1 MKRTTILDIRTERAM
16 KHDGGGWIMGPYT
29 NGQAS
34 FHKVSNS
41 RKAIE
46 RTGIDMTENDVLI
59 VIGAK
64 RQHTYMGTKNRILY
78 RPKQGEKATRGLY
91 F

>member
-1 MKRTTILDIRTERAM
+1 MTILDIRTKRAM
-16 KHDGGGWIMGPYT
+16 SYNGGGWIMGPYT
-29 NGQAS
+29 DGQAS

-46 RTGIDMTENDVLI
+46 RTGIDMTENDILI
-59 VIGAK
+59 IIGAK
-64 RQHTYMGTKNRILY
+64 RQHASMGTKNRILY
-78 RPKQGEKATRGLY
+78 RPKHGGTATHELY

>member
-1 MKRTTILDIRTERAM
+1 MRATILDIRTSRAM
-16 KHDGGGWIMGPYT
+16 SYDGGGWILGPYT
-29 NGQAS
+29 DGQAS

-46 RTGIDMTENDVLI
+46 LTGIDMTENDILI
-59 VIGAK
+59 IIGAK
-64 RQHTYMGTKNRILY
+64 RQHASMGTKNRILY
-78 RPKQGEKATRGLY
+78 RPKRGGTATHGLY